1 MPKKKKKKSFMDRLA
16 QIDPEMLGQLFTS
29 VQGMFNKSPGG
40 TQPPKPAP
48 KKSNALKV
56 GWDGNKNY

>member
-29 VQGMFNKSPGG
+29 VHGMFTKKPGG
-40 TQPPKPAP
+40 PKPPAP